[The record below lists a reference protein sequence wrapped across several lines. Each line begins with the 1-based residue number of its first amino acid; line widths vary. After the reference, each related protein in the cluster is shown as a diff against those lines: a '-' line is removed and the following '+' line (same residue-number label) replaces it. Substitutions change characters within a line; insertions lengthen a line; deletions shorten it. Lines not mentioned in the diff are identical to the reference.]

1 LKNPR
6 RNCGARARSRK
17 FVEIFRTTPPATVCP
32 NFFVLSHANGCTF
45 APQCT
50 YCFLKSSF
58 WYLTEPLA
66 FDNVDKMLAEI
77 RRWISRDDLE
87 SYVLNMGNLSD
98 SLVFEKVR
106 PLIADLIEVFRK
118 EAEAKGRKH
127 TLLLVTKGGTPE
139 CAPLSRL
146 APCRNV
152 IVSFSVNAHDA
163 ARIHEK
169 GAAPVSD
176 RLGAAAK
183 LKSRGWR
190 VRIRVDPMIQGFD
203 YSEIVREVAAL
214 APERVTLGS
223 LRAERN
229 LPRHVGNGLF
239 REMETPSNPKAMARY
254 PKEQRLALYRP
265 AVEALSPVCPVA
277 LCEETPDIWN
287 ALGLD
292 TGAKNCNC
300 AL

>member
-1 LKNPR
+1 VKSPQR
-6 RNCGARARSRK
+6 GCATRARSRK

-32 NFFVLSHANGCTF
+32 NFFVLTHANGCTF

-66 FDNVDKMLAEI
+66 FTNRDKMLAEI
-77 RRWISRDDLE
+77 RRWIGRDDLE

-98 SLVFEKVR
+98 SLAFEKTR
-106 PLIADLIEVFRK
+106 PLVAELVKVFRK

-127 TLLLVTKGGTPE
+127 SLLLVTKGGTRE
-139 CAPLSRL
+139 CAALSRL

-152 IVSFSVNAHDA
+152 IVSFSVNSDEA

-176 RLGAAAK
+176 RLRAAAK
-183 LKSRGWR
+183 LKSKGWR
-190 VRIRVDPMIQGFD
+190 IRIRIDPMIRHFD
-203 YSEIVREVAAL
+203 YREIIGQVAAL

-223 LRAERN
+223 LRAEHN
-229 LPRHVGNGLF
+229 LPRQVGNGLF
-239 REMETPSNPKAMARY
+239 REMETPSNPKALARY
-254 PKEQRLALYRP
+254 PKDQRLALYRP
-265 AVEALSPVCPVA
+265 AVEALSPICPVA

-287 ALGLD
+287 ELGLD